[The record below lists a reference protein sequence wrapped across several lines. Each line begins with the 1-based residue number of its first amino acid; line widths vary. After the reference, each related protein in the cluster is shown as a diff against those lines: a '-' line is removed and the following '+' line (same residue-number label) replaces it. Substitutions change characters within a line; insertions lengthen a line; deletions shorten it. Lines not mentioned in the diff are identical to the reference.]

1 MKQIYGLASE
11 VCKSSRVQCLVES
24 SPHTGWWHPFRHRGW
39 AASLRISRSARG
51 RLIAGG
57 FANTCAFEPLLVD
70 IWTETSTLLAWKQAV
85 NIGQRTGPCPC
96 AKAGTVDCG
105 MGALHQRPSLIATCA
120 GFKHPFQAPE
130 GQLFFFC
137 HVSRLHHPDERL
149 HRCRVLR
156 LDKLLGARLRG
167 CWQAAGLTALQ
178 RAGIIT
184 CLCKR
189 VPYLDGIS
197 QRFERI
203 AFAYYVE
210 LASLAHAT
218 AIFPALP
225 AQAPP
230 ASWMLACPGFSK
242 GDGAAVL

>member
-1 MKQIYGLASE
+1 ML
-11 VCKSSRVQCLVES
+11 
-24 SPHTGWWHPFRHRGW
+24 
-39 AASLRISRSARG
+39 
-51 RLIAGG
+51 
-57 FANTCAFEPLLVD
+57 
-70 IWTETSTLLAWKQAV
+70 
-85 NIGQRTGPCPC
+85 
-96 AKAGTVDCG
+96 
-105 MGALHQRPSLIATCA
+105 
-120 GFKHPFQAPE
+120 
-130 GQLFFFC
+130 FC

-178 RAGIIT
+178 RAGIIH
-184 CLCKR
+184 LSLQNSALFGRYKPAVR
-189 VPYLDGIS
+189 S
-197 QRFERI
+197 SRRRI

-210 LASLAHAT
+210 LASLAHAA

>member
-178 RAGIIT
+178 RAGIIHLSLQKSALFGRYKPAVRT
-184 CLCKR
+184 YRICVLCR
-189 VPYLDGIS
+189 TGIS
-197 QRFERI
+197 RACNGHI
-203 AFAYYVE
+203 SCS
-210 LASLAHAT
+210 ASAGS
-218 AIFPALP
+218 
-225 AQAPP
+225 
-230 ASWMLACPGFSK
+230 ASVVDACLSR
-242 GDGAAVL
+242 L